1 MSEPHP
7 ALETRGLVKTYED
20 APALG
25 PLDLRVEPG
34 ELVALLGPNGAGKST
49 LLAVAAGLL
58 EPSGGTI
65 EVCGE
70 APGTIA
76 ARRLV
81 SFMPDTPALYDDL
94 TISETAEF
102 VARLHGT
109 ADWEDRLDS
118 LLERLGLEDRAND
131 LPDQLSRGLRQRAS
145 LMLALIRPFELLLLD
160 EPFATLDARSI
171 EVVAAVLR
179 EQSEQGR
186 SVLVASHQH
195 DALPGDCRCLFMR
208 EGTLERDDTLRGTQS
223 WAAGEV

>member
-1 MSEPHP
+1 MTEPHP
-7 ALETRGLVKTYED
+7 ALETRGLVKKYDD

-49 LLAVAAGLL
+49 LLAIAAGLL
-58 EPSGGTI
+58 ESTGGSI

-70 APGTIA
+70 APGTMA

-109 ADWEDRLDS
+109 ADWEGRLDT
-118 LLERLGLEDRAND
+118 LLARLGLEDRAND
-131 LPDQLSRGLRQRAS
+131 LPSQLSRGLRQRAS
-145 LMLALIRPFELLLLD
+145 LMLALVRPFELLLLD

-171 EVVAAVLR
+171 EVVASVLR
-179 EQSEQGR
+179 EETERGR
-186 SVLVASHQH
+186 AVLVASHQH
-195 DALPGDCRCLFMR
+195 DALPADCRCLYLR
-208 EGTLERDDTLRGTQS
+208 EGTLERDDTLSGTQS